1 VNAYSLRVAVDSVR
15 ISRLLDVLV
24 SASNGDYDARVPLE
38 EIDDALLEVEVGVNY
53 LLDELALRHQQNEV
67 QAAQIAAQTTALVEA
82 LSTPIIVVWP
92 GVLALPLI
100 GRLDVARATNISST
114 LLDRVVSDRASHVIL
129 DLTGVETIEAST
141 IAALLRMV
149 RAIGLLGA
157 KCIITG
163 LQPNGARQVVELG
176 TDISQLRTVA
186 RMSDALARVL
196 AEKQVLR

>member
-1 VNAYSLRVAVDSVR
+1 VAIDSDR
-15 ISRLLDVLV
+15 IERLLEVLAA
-24 SASNGDYDARVPLE
+24 ASNGDYGVRVPLQD
-38 EIDDALLEVEVGVNY
+38 IDDLFLEVEVGVNY
-53 LLDELALRHQQNEV
+53 LLDELILRRDHSQAQAQQ
-67 QAAQIAAQTTALVEA
+67 ITKQTAALVEA

-157 KCIITG
+157 KCLITG
-163 LQPNGARQVVELG
+163 LQPNGARQIVELSA
-176 TDISQLRTVA
+176 DISQLRTVA

>member
-1 VNAYSLRVAVDSVR
+1 VAIDSDR
-15 ISRLLDVLV
+15 IERLLDVLAA
-24 SASNGDYDARVPLE
+24 ASNGNYDVRVPLE
-38 EIDDALLEVEVGVNY
+38 EIDDQFLELEVGVNF
-53 LLDELALRHQQNEV
+53 LLDELILRRDENQ
-67 QAAQIAAQTTALVEA
+67 AQTEQITRQTAALVEA

-129 DLTGVETIEAST
+129 DLTGVETIDAST

-163 LQPNGARQVVELG
+163 LRPHGARQIIELG
-176 TDISQLRTVA
+176 TDTQQLRTVA
-186 RMSDALARVL
+186 RVSDALARVL
-196 AEKQVLR
+196 AEKHVLR